1 MENHI
6 YKFGGEL
13 RRQQDGGPIGL
24 ELTGA
29 LADLFMLYWDRKFLN
44 KLEELF
50 INVKGYKRFKDD
62 TDIMLEPVD
71 RKMKFEEGHL
81 ALKTKEEIE
90 KEIGLEDDEISMK
103 VVKDVADSI
112 EEMIETEVDFPT
124 NKKNIDKKMAI
135 LDIKVWVKKMET
147 ENGDGINQVFYEFY
161 EKPMSSKFV
170 LMKDSA
176 APLNQKRT
184 VLTQEGIRR
193 LKNCKMELEWDQK
206 AKHLENF
213 MQKLK
218 NSGYDERFRLE
229 ILKSSINGYE
239 KIVEDHQ
246 NGVKPMYRSREW
258 KEKNKWNAKKSSK
271 KENWWKGKEVI
282 KNKSVIFV
290 PATPGRE
297 LAKIFKEIEKEQ
309 RNQNE
314 NMMNFQII
322 EQTGVSLERMFQKS
336 NPFKETDCGKQDCV
350 VCDGKGVKCRDE
362 GVGYRGVCKECSKS
376 NMRSEYLGE
385 TGKNAYTRGKQHMG
399 GLRKK
404 NEENAFYKHWRNF
417 HETPLEADSRRLENF
432 EIRVEKSFKDP
443 MTRQINE
450 MVRIKKFQGTLLNS
464 KSEWNAPPIVRI
476 IAQNESERNP
486 RKLKQNASNKINSV
500 QPTPLNNLV

>member
-1 MENHI
+1 
-6 YKFGGEL
+6 
-13 RRQQDGGPIGL
+13 
-24 ELTGA
+24 
-29 LADLFMLYWDRKFLN
+29 
-44 KLEELF
+44 
-50 INVKGYKRFKDD
+50 
-62 TDIMLEPVD
+62 
-71 RKMKFEEGHL
+71 
-81 ALKTKEEIE
+81 
-90 KEIGLEDDEISMK
+90 
-103 VVKDVADSI
+103 
-112 EEMIETEVDFPT
+112 
-124 NKKNIDKKMAI
+124 
-135 LDIKVWVKKMET
+135 
-147 ENGDGINQVFYEFY
+147 
-161 EKPMSSKFV
+161 
-170 LMKDSA
+170 
-176 APLNQKRT
+176 
-184 VLTQEGIRR
+184 
-193 LKNCKMELEWDQK
+193 
-206 AKHLENF
+206 
-213 MQKLK
+213 
-218 NSGYDERFRLE
+218 
-229 ILKSSINGYE
+229 
-239 KIVEDHQ
+239 
-246 NGVKPMYRSREW
+246 MYRSREW

-290 PATPGRE
+290 PATPGGE

-399 GLRKK
+399 GLRNK

-432 EIRVEKSFKDP
+432 EIRVEKSFKDT

-464 KSEWNAPPIVRI
+464 KSEWNAPPIVKI